1 MLLFDEVK
9 PMNKDNLATVGSS
22 VKVLSPPDRIVSL
35 TLSASEVICLL
46 GGMDKI
52 VGRDDH
58 SSFPPGLDEKPALG
72 SGVRKTIRV
81 GEVLDLN
88 PDVVVAGSWLPPETF
103 EKIESAGVPVVIVGT
118 SCEMESLIRN
128 VQALGEMMD
137 AREKAEELV
146 DFIQRYVNLVL
157 SRTRDLEIG
166 DKPRV
171 YHECAFGKYK
181 TTGAGTAADLCIA
194 FAGGMN
200 IACDE
205 GANIACDEAPAK
217 SVVRGD
223 WVAEKNPD
231 IIISQVS
238 SLVSPTEEALKTK
251 RGEIMSRPE
260 LKETSAVRNGKV
272 YVSHLSLRR
281 GPRLVGYLLYL
292 ARWFHPDLFEDV
304 DPAAV
309 ERELLQRFFGVDLEG
324 IWTYP
329 EV

>member
-1 MLLFDEVK
+1 
-9 PMNKDNLATVGSS
+9 MNKDNLATGGSG
-22 VKVLSPPDRIVSL
+22 VKVLSPPERIVSL
-35 TLSASEVICLL
+35 TPSASELICLL

-58 SSFPPGLDEKPALG
+58 SSFPPGLDGKPALG

-88 PDVVVAGSWLPPETF
+88 PDVVVAGRWLPPETF

-118 SCEMESLIRN
+118 SCEMESLISN
-128 VQALGEMMD
+128 VQALGEMVD
-137 AREKAEELV
+137 SREKAEELV

-157 SRTRDLEIG
+157 SRTRGLEID

-194 FAGGMN
+194 LAGGMN

-223 WVAEKNPD
+223 WVAENNPD

-238 SLVSPTEEALKTK
+238 SLVSPTKEALREK
-251 RGEIMSRPE
+251 RDEILSRSE
-260 LKETSAVRNGKV
+260 LKEIDAVRNGKV

-304 DPAAV
+304 DPATV
-309 ERELLQRFFGVDLEG
+309 ERELLQKFYGIDLEG
-324 IWTYP
+324 TWTYP

>member
-1 MLLFDEVK
+1 MTDKILETCRAVDQ
-9 PMNKDNLATVGSS
+9 PS
-22 VKVLSPPDRIVSL
+22 RIVTL
-35 TLSASEVICLL
+35 TPSASELICLL
-46 GGMDKI
+46 GGIDKI

-58 SSFPPGLDEKPALG
+58 SSFPPGLDEKPPLG
-72 SGVRKTIRV
+72 SVIRKTINV
-81 GEVLDLN
+81 EGVLDLD
-88 PDVVVAGSWLPPETF
+88 PDVVVAGRQISPEAF

-118 SCEMESLIRN
+118 SCEMESLISN
-128 VQALGEMMD
+128 VRALGEMMD
-137 AREKAEELV
+137 SREKAGELV
-146 DFIQRYVNLVL
+146 DFIQRYVDLVL
-157 SRTRDLEIG
+157 SRTKDLEIG

-181 TTGAGTAADLCIA
+181 TTGAGTAADLCITL
-194 FAGGMN
+194 AGGMN

-205 GANIACDEAPAK
+205 APSK
-217 SVVRGD
+217 SVVGGD

-238 SLVSPTEEALKTK
+238 SLVSPTKEALREK
-251 RGEIMSRPE
+251 RDEIMSRPE

-309 ERELLQRFFGVDLEG
+309 ERELLQRFYGVDLEG